1 MSDWF
6 PRIRNREDQLVLLL
20 TFVIGVLTGLAVD
33 AFIVLTEHMGMR
45 LYPVGSA
52 TWRRLLFPVLGS
64 LGMGYLLYR
73 YFPRRPWP
81 CLDYGGDSRALRRL
95 PPHYGPVRNSV
106 AQLCGRAW
114 KKRISLA
121 S

>member
-1 MSDWF
+1 MKADNAKSHWWNRPLNDWF

-20 TFVIGVLTGLAVD
+20 TFVIGVLTGLAVV

-64 LGMGYLLYR
+64 LGMGYLPPTPVAV
-73 YFPRRPWP
+73 F
-81 CLDYGGDSRALRRL
+81 GLRR
-95 PPHYGPVRNSV
+95 
-106 AQLCGRAW
+106 
-114 KKRISLA
+114 
-121 S
+121 